1 MDNFFTLGNPLFFI
15 LLAMFLLFTIIYVVV
30 KQLIIPMERKHALEK
45 TELALKNE
53 KLVSLFTTLS
63 PDPVFRFDI
72 AGDIVMT
79 NDSGYEATRGTEII
93 GKSVKTLFPLLS
105 DVDIADFIRQAKE
118 FLADTTIGD
127 QIYHIKIKGI
137 PELAVGHIYC
147 VNITDRKRAETAL
160 LAAKEKAEEM
170 DRLKTSF
177 LANMSHEL
185 RTPLTGILGYSEAL
199 QEDMKDEDDRQ
210 FVEIIHSSGM
220 RLLETLNL
228 ILDLSKLQAE
238 KMEIVRERVDVV
250 SETMRAASIYK
261 QLAEKKGLTLD
272 ISAEKPQIYANLDQR
287 ILHQIVTN
295 LVNNAV
301 KYTQFG
307 GVTITVNECKM
318 EGAAGVKISV
328 ADTGIGIPK
337 EKQPVIWEEFRQV
350 SEGYGRFFEGTG
362 LGLTVTKN
370 FTEIL
375 GGEIQLESDLGKG
388 STFTV
393 ILPCNY

>member
-1 MDNFFTLGNPLFFI
+1 MYSFFSLGNPLFFI
-15 LLAMFLLFTIIYVVV
+15 LLTMFVLFTIIYVVV

-53 KLVSLFTTLS
+53 KLISLFTTLS
-63 PDPVFRFDI
+63 PDPVFRFDLH
-72 AGDIVMT
+72 GNIVMT
-79 NDSGYEATRGTEII
+79 NDAGRYATSGKDVI
-93 GKSVKTLFPLLS
+93 GKSVKSLFPLL
-105 DVDIADFIRQAKE
+105 DDISIPDFISGARE
-118 FLADTTIGD
+118 LLADAVMGD
-127 QIYHIKIKGI
+127 ATYHIKVIGI
-137 PELAVGHIYC
+137 SELEVGHIYC
-147 VNITDRKRAETAL
+147 ADITERKKAEIAL

-199 QEDMKDEDDRQ
+199 QEDMKDDGDRQ

-228 ILDLSKLQAE
+228 ILDLSKLQSE
-238 KMEIVRERVDVV
+238 KMEIVKERFELVA
-250 SETMRAASIYK
+250 ETRKAAALYL
-261 QLAEKKGLTLD
+261 QLAQKKGLTLTVD
-272 ISAEKPQIYANLDQR
+272 SAEREIFANLDQR
-287 ILHQIVTN
+287 IYNQIVTN

-307 GVTITVNECKM
+307 SVT
-318 EGAAGVKISV
+318 VKINRFDIDGNKKV
-328 ADTGIGIPK
+328 KIDVIDTGIGIQK

-370 FTEIL
+370 FAEIL
-375 GGEIQLESDLGKG
+375 GGEVLLESEIGKG
-388 STFTV
+388 STFSV
-393 ILPCNY
+393 ILPCL